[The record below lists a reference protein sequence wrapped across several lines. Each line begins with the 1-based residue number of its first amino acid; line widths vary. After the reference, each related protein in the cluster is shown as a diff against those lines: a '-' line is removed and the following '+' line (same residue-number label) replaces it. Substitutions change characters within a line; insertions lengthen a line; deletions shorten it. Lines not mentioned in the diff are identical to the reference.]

1 MITLRP
7 AAERGQASYGWLDT
21 KHSFSFASYYDR
33 NHMHWGPLRVINDDV
48 IAGAGGFD
56 THPHHDMEILTYV
69 LSGALQ
75 HRDSLG
81 TGSVIRPG
89 EVQLMSA
96 GHGIA
101 HSEFNHSDKEP
112 VHLLQIW
119 IMPKFTG
126 VKPGYQQ
133 TEFAAEEKRGKLR
146 LIASGDGAEGS
157 VKMWQDASVYAALID
172 GGECVTHVTDPQRYV
187 YIHVARGNVSLNG
200 LALQAGDGAKI
211 LGENSLTL
219 SQGQDAEVLLFDMD
233 WDGK

>member
-69 LSGALQ
+69 LSGALE

-157 VKMWQDASVYAALID
+157 VKMWQDAKVYAALID
-172 GGECVTHVTDPQRYV
+172 GDESVSHATDPARHVYV
-187 YIHVARGNVSLNG
+187 HVARGSVHLNG
-200 LALQAGDGAKI
+200 QPLQAGDGARI
-211 LGENSLTL
+211 LGESSLTL
-219 SQGQDAEVLLFDMD
+219 DRGQDAEVLLFNMA